1 MENKKYTAMDIANYI
16 VNYVNESELGVLTP
30 LKLQKILY
38 YVSTTYLKETG
49 NFLFNESFEKWQ
61 YGPVVTSVYH
71 NFKGFGINHIYSP
84 VPTIE
89 VDSQSFFGFKKID
102 FSKDLF
108 QDNANFRKIAE
119 GVINKLMHISAFD
132 LVEKTHQEK
141 AWYKFEDL
149 IMKGVKDLKY
159 TDDELLQAQEL

>member
-16 VNYVNESELGVLTP
+16 VNYVIESELGVLTP
-30 LKLQKILY
+30 LKLQNLY

-71 NFKGFGINHIYSP
+71 NFKGFGINHIHSP

-89 VDSQSFFGFKKID
+89 VDSQSFLGSRRLILVKI
-102 FSKDLF
+102 F
-108 QDNANFRKIAE
+108 FR
-119 GVINKLMHISAFD
+119 
-132 LVEKTHQEK
+132 
-141 AWYKFEDL
+141 
-149 IMKGVKDLKY
+149 IMPIFARLLKV
-159 TDDELLQAQEL
+159 